1 MQLGVP
7 SEAESGWSRAL
18 LGRRRRGALRVA
30 PLHPAAVRSEARR
43 VEGAKGHPGG
53 WSGLS
58 IEARG
63 RADVAAAMLTGA
75 AAVPQP
81 LCALAQARAAEIY
94 ETDSQEGP
102 MAEYVVAGVTGH
114 TGSVVAQ
121 TLLDSGRKVRVLVRD
136 PHKAERWKK
145 RGAHVGQADL
155 ASAHD
160 LLNAL
165 RGTEAA
171 FFLLPP
177 FPPNTTGVRGKAKK
191 MIDAMVQAIGGT
203 DVKHV
208 VFVSSMGA
216 HHADG
221 TGPVVLL
228 HDAEQELR
236 TLKTPVT
243 FLRPCYFMENWAPA
257 LPDAKE
263 GLLNTFLPA
272 ELKWSPRRDARR
284 GADRRAQ
291 LLLEHPKQHRVV
303 ELAGPEDVGPA
314 DVARVL
320 SKLLGTEV
328 EPMVEPLDQVAEAF
342 TGMGFSPEHAAMY
355 QHLYQGDRLGA
366 PRARSIPSPW
376 SGARTPWSRRSR
388 RCWRSSSPG
397 LSLPPPRRAAI
408 SPSPAPG

>member
-1 MQLGVP
+1 
-7 SEAESGWSRAL
+7 
-18 LGRRRRGALRVA
+18 
-30 PLHPAAVRSEARR
+30 
-43 VEGAKGHPGG
+43 
-53 WSGLS
+53 
-58 IEARG
+58 
-63 RADVAAAMLTGA
+63 
-75 AAVPQP
+75 
-81 LCALAQARAAEIY
+81 
-94 ETDSQEGP
+94 

-145 RGAHVGQADL
+145 RGAHVGQGDL
-155 ASAHD
+155 SSAHD

-171 FFLLPP
+171 YLILPSL
-177 FPPNTTGVRGKAKK
+177 PPNTTGVRGKAKK

-208 VFVSSMGA
+208 VFVSSQGA
-216 HHADG
+216 QHADG

-243 FLRPCYFMENWAPA
+243 FLRPCFFMENWAPM

-263 GLLNTFLPA
+263 GLLNTFLPP
-272 ELKWSPRRDARR
+272 EMKWPHVATHDVGQTA
-284 GADRRAQ
+284 AH

-303 ELAGPEDVGPA
+303 ELSGPEDAGPA

-320 SKLLGTEV
+320 SKLLETEV
-328 EPMVEPLDQVAEAF
+328 EPVVEPLDQAADAF
-342 TGMGFSPEHAAMY
+342 KAMGFSPEMAAMY
-355 QHLYQGDRLGA
+355 QHLYEGIGARRLTPEHPESVVRGKDTLEQALGA
-366 PRARSIPSPW
+366 MLAK
-376 SGARTPWSRRSR
+376 
-388 RCWRSSSPG
+388 
-397 LSLPPPRRAAI
+397 L
-408 SPSPAPG
+408 